1 MPMTT
6 EITSVVKTDRL
17 SGKNITDF
25 TLGIQVMIRQWSCR
39 NHEQIVD
46 ISNKINHDL
55 FKCLEWLSDC
65 VTQ

>member
-25 TLGIQVMIRQWSCR
+25 TLGIQVMIRQ
-39 NHEQIVD
+39 
-46 ISNKINHDL
+46 
-55 FKCLEWLSDC
+55 
-65 VTQ
+65 